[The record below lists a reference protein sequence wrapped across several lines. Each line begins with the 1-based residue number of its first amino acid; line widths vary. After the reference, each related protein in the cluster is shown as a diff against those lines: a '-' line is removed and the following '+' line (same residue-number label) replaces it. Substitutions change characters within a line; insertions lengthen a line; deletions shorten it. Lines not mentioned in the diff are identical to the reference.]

1 MLHTLKTAPTL
12 TAEQIDYRNRRL
24 FSRLQ
29 QVVELRAHAWR
40 IVAKQ
45 YPNGYT
51 SQDVEKVPQWI
62 ESVEIANEIFEDE
75 RVNGVVI

>member
-1 MLHTLKTAPTL
+1 MPHNIKTARTM
-12 TAEQIDYRNRRL
+12 TAEQIDNRNRRL
-24 FSRLQ
+24 FERLQ

-45 YPNGYT
+45 YPNGYN

-62 ESVEIANEIFEDE
+62 ESVAIANEIFEDE
-75 RVNGVVI
+75 RVNGTVL